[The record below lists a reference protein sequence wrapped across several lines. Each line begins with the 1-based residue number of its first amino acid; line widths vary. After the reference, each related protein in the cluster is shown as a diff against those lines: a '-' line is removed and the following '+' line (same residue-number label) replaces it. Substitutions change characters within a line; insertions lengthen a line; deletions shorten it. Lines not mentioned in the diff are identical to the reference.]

1 VRSGR
6 SSSSICNEILTREP
20 AHVDALNLLGLILQ
34 ASARHK
40 LAVKTLNRAI
50 AADASNAACHYDLA
64 CSLQALGRDDEA
76 AVHFSHAI
84 TLGAA
89 LKPAEDLILRNPA
102 IAACVERIE
111 AKWPLPVRP
120 DELLA
125 GDSLQSIACDL
136 YLRCA
141 LSTVPLQRAP
151 LEKLLSHLR
160 AVLLHSAV
168 NDVTARDGAM
178 VRLLCA
184 VARQCFI
191 NEYVFTQSDEETR
204 QSAGLREG
212 LLQKLR
218 DGDAIAPM
226 LLAAVAAYFPL
237 HSLPLAGLLLERQL
251 PDIAADIVRPAG
263 SRAAGGSRGTQIH
276 SCLDRRR
283 RRRAAGDAAIR
294 GKSLSA
300 LDH

>member
-1 VRSGR
+1 M
-6 SSSSICNEILTREP
+6 
-20 AHVDALNLLGLILQ
+20 DALNLLGLILQ

-76 AVHFSHAI
+76 AHFSHAI

-218 DGDAIAPM
+218 DGDAIA
-226 LLAAVAAYFPL
+226 
-237 HSLPLAGLLLERQL
+237 
-251 PDIAADIVRPAG
+251 
-263 SRAAGGSRGTQIH
+263 
-276 SCLDRRR
+276 
-283 RRRAAGDAAIR
+283 IR
-294 GKSLSA
+294 GWSN
-300 LDH
+300 DFR